1 MFRFAQP
8 HMLYLL
14 ILVVVVAGVGAAT
27 FYLRRRRLERFG
39 QVETLRELMPE
50 ASPRRERYK
59 AIMIL
64 LAMAFVVIAL
74 ARPQMG
80 SKLRKVSRQGVEM
93 MLAVDVSNSML
104 AQDIEPSRLE
114 RTKYAI
120 NRLLENLGQDR
131 VGLVAFAGEAF
142 VQLPVTADYV
152 TARNFVNQLSPDMI
166 DKQGTAIGA
175 ALELAASS
183 FSSGSEGARVII
195 LITDGENRGDDA
207 LATAQA
213 IAKKGIKIYAIGIGT
228 PEGAPISI
236 DGDFIR
242 DKDGKLV
249 VSKLDE
255 QLLQKIALGSGG
267 AYIRATGTS
276 LGLSEIVTKIRQMD
290 KKRFATAEFEEYNEK
305 FQYPLAAALLL
316 LVAEIFIL
324 DRKNRILARFNIFK

>member
-1 MFRFAQP
+1 
-8 HMLYLL
+8 MLYLL